1 MNQNSFAMPF
11 IHLQTN
17 MQLSQDKKQQLL
29 NDLTD
34 LIAKD
39 LNKPSRFIMARCS
52 DDQDMM
58 FADSA
63 DPLVFIELR
72 SIRLPGGQTAN
83 LSQSLT
89 AFVDHNLG
97 VKGNRIFINFMGFEP
112 RMWWHNGST
121 F

>member
-1 MNQNSFAMPF
+1 MPF

-17 MQLSQDKKQQLL
+17 MQLSQDKKEQVLT
-29 NDLTD
+29 DLTD

-39 LNKPSRFIMARCS
+39 LNKPSRFIMTRFS
-52 DDQDMM
+52 DDQVMM

-63 DPLVFIELR
+63 EPLVFIELR
-72 SIRLPGGQTAN
+72 SIRLPAGQTGK

-97 VKGNRIFINFMGFEP
+97 VKGNRLFINFMDFEP
-112 RMWWHNGST
+112 PMWGHNGST

>member
-1 MNQNSFAMPF
+1 MPY

-17 MQLSQDKKQQLL
+17 MQLSQDKKEQLL

-39 LNKPSRFIMARCS
+39 LNKPRRFIMSRCT
-52 DDQDMM
+52 DDQVMM
-58 FADSA
+58 FADSL

-72 SIRLPGGQTAN
+72 SIRLPSAQTGQ

-97 VKGNRIFINFMGFEP
+97 VKGNRIFMNFLDFEP
-112 RMWWHNGST
+112 SMWGHNGST

>member
-1 MNQNSFAMPF
+1 M
-11 IHLQTN
+11 L
-17 MQLSQDKKQQLL
+17 
-29 NDLTD
+29 
-34 LIAKD
+34 
-39 LNKPSRFIMARCS
+39 
-52 DDQDMM
+52 

-72 SIRLPGGQTAN
+72 SIRLPSGQTGG

-97 VKGNRIFINFMGFEP
+97 VKGNRIFMNFMDFEP
-112 RMWWHNGST
+112 HMWGHNGST